1 MIQSVKNKNSFAID
15 PETFI
20 LGSNVKLLN
29 VKEIKKVEIPE
40 TM

>member
-15 PETFI
+15 TKTFI
-20 LGSNVKLLN
+20 LGANVKLLN
-29 VKEIKKVEIPE
+29 VKEVKGEIPE